1 MRAER
6 WCWVVITRKPGQL
19 RTYVNG
25 RLCSDIKLESVKKDK
40 KDDKPKA
47 EEVDGDEGKDGAA
60 TVGPKPQLQEK
71 FVLDPQFLALFAS
84 DGSGKDQ
91 TPRGAARCHCSF
103 HLLAA
108 HLRRASREPVRPRCM
123 LAGLAIKYIRVTSKV
138 MDQKEIADELH
149 RIRSADEEAEVL
161 QAAESSRAEQLSLQ
175 PLYARPPPVWLH
187 PAFAA
192 EFADPFIAGQPF
204 FEEGAMHIS
213 LEVLTLVLDEM
224 LKESGL
230 GCELSHAARSALNTA
245 NTQLK
250 DARKLAALDA
260 LPEPHVFRG

>member
-84 DGSGKDQ
+84 DGLTARPLYPPVACFRPHAVPRRARRILLYLAPQ
-91 TPRGAARCHCSF
+91 TTVFLSLLAALVLAPAFALVLLPHAETKLAAARLPALRGAAVS
-103 HLLAA
+103 LGA
-108 HLRRASREPVRPRCM
+108 HP
-123 LAGLAIKYIRVTSKV
+123 
-138 MDQKEIADELH
+138 D
-149 RIRSADEEAEVL
+149 
-161 QAAESSRAEQLSLQ
+161 
-175 PLYARPPPVWLH
+175 
-187 PAFAA
+187 
-192 EFADPFIAGQPF
+192 
-204 FEEGAMHIS
+204 
-213 LEVLTLVLDEM
+213 
-224 LKESGL
+224 
-230 GCELSHAARSALNTA
+230 
-245 NTQLK
+245 
-250 DARKLAALDA
+250 
-260 LPEPHVFRG
+260 